1 MNGTGNFITL
11 WGYRKV
17 LLPFYSRYCT
27 SFYGVIFGIFDY
39 ICIVKN
45 FGIIATVGID
55 QHGFYTIGADGIQ
68 SELESYIVTD
78 GLGEHLSTFI
88 KHTPV
93 ILKKLGLIVFSSFM

>member
-27 SFYGVIFGIFDY
+27 SFYGVILGIFDY

-55 QHGFYTIGADGIQ
+55 QHGFYAIEADGIQ

-88 KHTPV
+88 KQYTSNIKETGV
-93 ILKKLGLIVFSSFM
+93 NSV